1 MADNLRDGTACI
13 TGAASGIG
21 RATSLA
27 FARDG
32 CRKLVL
38 GDLSSAGLNETR
50 TMILQMYPTA
60 KVVTCVMDVANVEQ
74 VESFHATAVEKFGR
88 IDFTANIAGYGHLPT
103 PSVELKSS
111 EISKSFA
118 VNLKGVFLCEQ
129 AQIRQMLKQSPL
141 DGFESRGSIV
151 NVASLCATIAMPG
164 MTGYSATKGGAL
176 GLTRGDALDYGPHQI
191 RVNCVAP
198 GNIITPMLSGVMGE
212 EHMAIMAGI
221 TPLRRLGRPD
231 DIANA
236 VVWLS
241 SPMACYLTGVNLPV
255 DGGLALSTGPF

>member
-1 MADNLRDGTACI
+1 MADYLRDGTACI
-13 TGAASGIG
+13 TGAAS
-21 RATSLA
+21 A

-38 GDLSSAGLNETR
+38 GDLSSAGLNETQD
-50 TMILQMYPTA
+50 MILRKYPA
-60 KVVTCVMDVANVEQ
+60 AEVVTSVMDVSNMKQ
-74 VESFHATAVEKFGR
+74 VEKFHATAVEKFGR
-88 IDFTANIAGYGHLPT
+88 IDFTANVAGYGHLPT
-103 PSVELKSS
+103 PSVELESC
-111 EISKSFA
+111 EITKSFA

-129 AQIRQMLKQSPL
+129 AQLRQMLKQSPL
-141 DGFESRGSIV
+141 QGFESRGSIV

-164 MTGYSATKGGAL
+164 LTGYSTTKGGIL
-176 GLTRGDALDYGPHQI
+176 GLTRADALDYGAHHI
-191 RVNCVAP
+191 RVNCVSP

-212 EHMAIMAGI
+212 EHMTNMAGI

-255 DGGLALSTGPF
+255 DGGLALSNGPF